1 MSHHDA
7 LAITEKGGCVIS
19 LFHSNSERG
28 YLHGVMKERLE
39 GVLTK
44 EWERVRK
51 ELKGEDKM
59 DGVEEILEDEDVS
72 VEVSSKDRDP
82 FGIVVMVE
90 SGMEGEV
97 LGQEQGEKE

>member
-7 LAITEKGGCVIS
+7 LAVTEKGGCVIS

-28 YLHGVMKERLE
+28 YLHGVMKGWLE

-51 ELKGEDKM
+51 ELKGEDKK
-59 DGVEEILEDEDVS
+59 DGVEEILEDDSVS
-72 VEVSSKDRDP
+72 VEVSSRDRDP

-97 LGQEQGEKE
+97 LGHGDGEK